1 MARTFFFRMVLR
13 KFSEIANNKPI
24 FNQYNIFY
32 NYEFF
37 FFLSLRFD
45 FFSIIAK
52 EANKIRS
59 NVVCFRLPCF
69 VLLYTQY
76 GPLQC
81 FSTYFRKLKE
91 IEVLRPIFPDC
102 YSLWLWYELLSK
114 HLLQQKQD
122 HGDWKKPLSKDKKC
136 LLINTSNK
144 KH

>member
-32 NYEFF
+32 NYEF